1 MRTRG
6 RVVLGTLAIVLITA
20 SLPAGAGVVPD
31 EVKFVDDHVDLYAEE
46 LRNDALPG
54 RGLGFATA
62 GIDVASVNLTNVGGA
77 LDNRNIAH
85 SSGDIR
91 TTVDSASRVAELMF
105 NPHESLNAYV
115 PPWNPASRGL
125 DDDGEQG
132 TYRAELNHPKVQE
145 VKGLLGIGHYYV
157 RSNTKGSYAELDG
170 ASGWLQANRFGL
182 VSDMGNK
189 GLLSQVTRNGAAAR
203 TAVTIEDFQINLNDI
218 FEAARVEL
226 PLGLTLNIATSV
238 ALPGGETA
246 QKAYERLLLA
256 EQRLKVLNTA
266 LGELDAV
273 RTDLE
278 PLMAAIPGYDAAK
291 AEVTR
296 LEAAVWAARDAA
308 KKAAADLLAAVG
320 SQQTLNAAIASANTM
335 LGAIT
340 RDIATMQ
347 SYVDQ
352 TNAALNQWRATL
364 TNLEV
369 EKAALAVNVGGGGG
383 VGGLIGLSTGKTS
396 TVKARTPGHTR
407 LSQRMYGQP
416 RFRAQRTMIDVL
428 SEIETATTMIANL
441 TQDLANSETAKAAL
455 ETAKNQQLDATNDLT
470 LELGEVDAAA
480 LLAGSANVDATETL
494 NTAQAALDSARDS
507 VKALEGATGTVDTAV
522 KNRLDRISNLKVDL
536 TEPIAEARSVIEDLG
551 ALVPIYNGLTDTLQP
566 WPLFKIKA
574 ISYELNTQVSAQGTY
589 TGVRCGL
596 EGVELLGEDLSINT
610 CGDLRAARPM
620 IEAELKRFLG
630 QFTVT
635 PPEVKLSVPTATW
648 SHEKSPLGH
657 PRGQSTLTPLRLTI
671 APFKVKQLTDPLME
685 SINTEIDTLQASQ
698 SFDEVRDIA
707 RNQPK
712 PVPTVSWVLD
722 WARGNEWVSPKEMKM
737 TGGAD
742 SMRVASA
749 NTEPRYR
756 LAASNAQTEED
767 VDDELDGFQESANQ
781 TAGSDELDEQG
792 TSGVDGSVGGMNTD
806 VTFAGCQ
813 GCPPPCVPGSPDC
826 PDPCL
831 PGNPNC
837 KPPCTPQDLNC
848 DTPDP
853 CLPGDP
859 VCDEDEECVPG
870 TPNCNNPCPPNS
882 PTCKITCPPG
892 SVNCLTGGGAGGAGD
907 GKGVGN
913 GAGGGGKGG
922 RGSGSDSLLIGDVT
936 PNGNLPHTGGQ
947 PAMLGLGLLLLLAAG
962 LLRGKRTAEY

>member
-20 SLPAGAGVVPD
+20 SLPAGAGVIPD
-31 EVKFVDDHVDLYAEE
+31 EVKPLNDYANLYAEE

-54 RGLGFATA
+54 QGLGFATA
-62 GIDVASVNLTNVGGA
+62 GLDVAAVNLTDVGGPVA
-77 LDNRNIAH
+77 RRDLDH

-91 TTVDSASRVAELMF
+91 ATVDTTARVSELVF
-105 NPHESLNAYV
+105 NPHSSLNQYI
-115 PPWNPASRGL
+115 PPWNPTSRGVQ
-125 DDDGEQG
+125 DEGEQG
-132 TYRAELNHPKVQE
+132 TYRAELDHPE
-145 VKGLLGIGHYYV
+145 IEEIKGLLGIGHYYV
-157 RSNTKGSYAELDG
+157 RSHAKGSYAELDG

-189 GLLSQVTRNGAAAR
+189 GLLSEVTRLGAAAR
-203 TAVTIEDFQINLNDI
+203 TAVTVEDFQINLNDI
-218 FEAARVEL
+218 FDAARVEL

-296 LEAAVWAARDAA
+296 LEAVVWAARDTA

-320 SQQTLNAAIASANTM
+320 SQQTLNAAIEAANTM

-347 SYVDQ
+347 SYVDT
-352 TNAALNQWRATL
+352 TNATLNQWRATL
-364 TNLEV
+364 TALEV

-383 VGGLIGLSTGKTS
+383 GGGVGGLIGLNAGKATV
-396 TVKARTPGHTR
+396 VKARQPGHTR
-407 LSQRMYGQP
+407 LSQRMYSQP
-416 RFRAQRTMIDVL
+416 RYRAQRTMIDVL
-428 SEIETATTMIANL
+428 SEIATATTMIANL
-441 TQDLANSETAKAAL
+441 TQDLANSETGKAAL
-455 ETAKNQQLDATNDLT
+455 ETAKNQQLDALSLLNI
-470 LELGEVDAAA
+470 ELGEVDASA
-480 LLAGSANVDATETL
+480 LLAASGNADATETL
-494 NTAQAALDSARDS
+494 NSAQAALASARDS
-507 VKALEGATGTVDTAV
+507 LKALEGAAGTVNTAV
-522 KNRLDRISNLKVDL
+522 KNRLDRIDGLKVDL
-536 TEPIAEARSVIEDLG
+536 TGPVAEARSVIEDLG

-574 ISYELNTQVSAQGTY
+574 ISYELDTQVSAQGTS
-589 TGVRCGL
+589 TIIRCGL
-596 EGVELLGEDLSINT
+596 EGVELLGEDLSIDS
-610 CGDLRAARPM
+610 CGDLRGARPM

-648 SHEKSPLGH
+648 SHEKSALGH

-698 SFDEVRDIA
+698 SFDEIRDIA
-707 RNQPK
+707 RTQPK
-712 PVPTVSWVLD
+712 PVSTVTWALD

-737 TGGAD
+737 MGGAN
-742 SMRVASA
+742 SMRMASA

-756 LAASNAQTEED
+756 LAASNDETQKD
-767 VDDELDGFQESANQ
+767 IDDELDGFQETGDQ
-781 TAGSDELDEQG
+781 TAGNEELNESG

-813 GCPPPCVPGSPDC
+813 GCPPPPCQPGDPDC
-826 PDPCL
+826 PEPCL
-831 PGNPNC
+831 PGNPKC
-837 KPPCTPQDLNC
+837 KPPCTPQDLAC
-848 DTPDP
+848 DTGDP

-859 VCDEDEECVPG
+859 TCDDDDKCVPG
-870 TPNCNNPCPPNS
+870 TPNC
-882 PTCKITCPPG
+882 KISCPPG

-913 GAGGGGKGG
+913 GAGGSGAGGGGKGG

-936 PNGNLPHTGGQ
+936 PNGNLPHTGSQ
-947 PAMLGLGLLLLLAAG
+947 PAMLGMGLLLLLAAG
-962 LLRGKRTAEY
+962 LLRGKKTAEF